1 MDNEKRLNPSGF
13 ELKGFYDENDVKPQL
28 GEPGKYPFV
37 RGVYPTMYST
47 RHWTMRQ
54 YAGFGSA
61 KETNERFRYL
71 LNNGQTGLS
80 VAFDLPT
87 QLGLDSDDPLAEGEV
102 GKVGVAVS
110 TIEDMEELFNAIPL
124 DKVSTSMTINATA
137 MTILAMY
144 IAVAKKQ
151 GADIKALS
159 GTVQNDILKEYIAR
173 GNYIFPA
180 EPSMRLTADIF
191 EYCSKHLPKWNTI
204 SISGYHIREAGSTAV
219 QELAFTF
226 ADAIAYT
233 QYAVDKGLDI
243 DTFAPRLSFFFNAH
257 NNFFEEIAK
266 FRAARR
272 IWSAIMKDWFNAKSE
287 KSMKLRFHTQTAGSM
302 LTAQQPRNNIIRVA
316 LQALSAVL
324 GGTQSLHTNSYDEAL
339 SLPSEESVNIALRTQ
354 QIIAYET
361 GISDVTDP
369 IGGSYYVEWLT
380 DEIEK
385 HVFAYLDKIKDM
397 GGAVACVE
405 SGFFKNEI
413 EDAAYAYQQSVENGD
428 NVIVGLN
435 KFTSEEKVKPE
446 RMTVDESIGA
456 MRKERLDAF
465 KRNRNSDT
473 VRQLLERIGQ
483 LASTDENLFDTVLE
497 AVENRVTMGEITKV
511 LKNKWGEF
519 DND

>member
-13 ELKGFYDENDVKPQL
+13 ELKGFYDQNDADPQL
-28 GEPGKYPFV
+28 GEPGKYPFI
-37 RGVYPTMYST
+37 RGVYPTMYRT

-71 LNNGQTGLS
+71 LENGQTGLS

-87 QLGLDSDDPLAEGEV
+87 QLGLDSDDPLAAGEV

-110 TIEDMEELFNAIPL
+110 TIDDMEELFNSIPL

-151 GADIKALS
+151 GGDTKALS
-159 GTVQNDILKEYIAR
+159 GTVQNDILKEYTAR

-191 EYCSKHLPKWNTI
+191 EYCSKNLPKWNTI

-233 QYAVDKGLDI
+233 EYAVNKGLDI

-272 IWSAIMKDWFNAKSE
+272 IWSTIMKDWFNAKSE

-354 QIIAYET
+354 QIIAYES
-361 GISDVTDP
+361 GISEVADP

-385 HVFAYLDKIKDM
+385 HVFEYLKKIKDM

-413 EDAAYAYQQSVENGD
+413 EDAAYTYQQSVEKGD
-428 NVIVGLN
+428 NIIVGLN
-435 KFTSEEKVKPE
+435 KFTSDDNVKPE
-446 RMTVDESIGA
+446 RMIVDEAIGA
-456 MRKERLDAF
+456 ARREKLAAF
-465 KRNRNSDT
+465 KKNRDNDK
-473 VRQLLERIGQ
+473 VNQLLTRIGN
-483 LASTDENLFDTVLE
+483 LASTDENLFETVLE

-511 LKNKWGEF
+511 LKSKWGEF